1 MRLLGGAT
9 ARGARSAKGSVN
21 CLADHGALS
30 AVRPSL
36 SDTAATADAGV
47 DQCGPLDGSPLKSK
61 TAPEGPFASN
71 ALVAGA
77 CYPSKQLRCL
87 GKTLQNYQPLSAL
100 QQVPLKR
107 TNWG

>member
-1 MRLLGGAT
+1 MRPLRAAT
-9 ARGARSAKGSVN
+9 ASGACQSREEFTA
-21 CLADHGALS
+21 LADHRTLS
-30 AVRPSL
+30 VVRRGL
-36 SDTAATADAGV
+36 SDTRATADARV

-87 GKTLQNYQPLSAL
+87 GTTLQNYQPLSAL